1 MMYCSQDSRSTNQVL
16 EAMQTYFRVVSCL
29 PMIVLSEDKLEKER
43 GSKNSIQIAGKG
55 AENKSKIKCDV
66 EADF

>member
-1 MMYCSQDSRSTNQVL
+1 
-16 EAMQTYFRVVSCL
+16 MQTYFRVVSCL
-29 PMIVLSEDKLEKER
+29 PMIVLSEDKLER
-43 GSKNSIQIAGKG
+43 GSINPTKIEGKG